1 VYEHRN
7 TVEGHVAYERQ
18 MSEEE
23 TSLLHEFYRKGFEML
38 K

>member
-1 VYEHRN
+1 
-7 TVEGHVAYERQ
+7 VEGHVAYERA

-23 TSLLHEFYRKGFEML
+23 EALLHEFYRTGFEKM